1 MKQKPETRNPK
12 HETHSN
18 ECHLNALSP
27 MDIENTEQLMDYLE
41 EFQGISKKDV
51 AGIEV
56 LAGGVSNR
64 TVLVHRRNGPGWVLK
79 QALEKL
85 RVADDWFSDP
95 ERIHREA
102 EGMRVL
108 KPLTE
113 EGTIVEL
120 VFEDLEHHIIAMEA
134 VPEPHANWKTVLLTG
149 LVNSSFVI
157 QFGHCLSSIHR
168 KFDANKYPS
177 DGSLR
182 DQQFFESLRI
192 EPYYLRSAEQVPE
205 VKGFIEE
212 LVETT
217 RSRVITVVHG
227 DYSPKNILLFDEQIV
242 LLDHEVIHIG
252 DPAFDVGF
260 SLTHFLSKAN
270 HLLAHRSLFESA
282 ALLYWNTYES
292 YIEGASWS
300 STVEPLV
307 VSHTLAC
314 MLARVVGRSPLEY
327 LDAEAKQRQKKWCVE
342 SMKHRPRTV
351 NALIKS
357 YIEYLNECL

>member
-1 MKQKPETRNPK
+1 
-12 HETHSN
+12 
-18 ECHLNALSP
+18 
-27 MDIENTEQLMDYLE
+27 MDIENTDQLLDYLE

-113 EGTIVEL
+113 VGTIVEL

-134 VPEPHANWKTVLLTG
+134 VPEPHVNWKSMLLKG
-149 LVNSSFVI
+149 RIHSSIVI
-157 QFGHCLSSIHR
+157 QFGSCLANLHR
-168 KFDANKYPS
+168 KFDANKYPL
-177 DGSLR
+177 DGILR
-182 DQQFFESLRI
+182 DRQFFESLRI
-192 EPYYLRSAEQVPE
+192 EPYYLRSADQVP
-205 VKGFIEE
+205 KANGFIKE
-212 LVETT
+212 LVEAT

-227 DYSPKNILLFDEQIV
+227 DYSPKNILVYNEQIV
-242 LLDHEVIHIG
+242 LLDHEVIHVG

-270 HLLAHRSLFESA
+270 HLPAHRSLFESA

-292 YIEGASWS
+292 YVEGASWS

-307 VSHTLAC
+307 VSHTIAC

-327 LDAEAKQRQKKWCVE
+327 LDAEAKHRQKNWCIQ
-342 SMKHRPRTV
+342 SMKYPPLTV
-351 NALIKS
+351 NTLIKS